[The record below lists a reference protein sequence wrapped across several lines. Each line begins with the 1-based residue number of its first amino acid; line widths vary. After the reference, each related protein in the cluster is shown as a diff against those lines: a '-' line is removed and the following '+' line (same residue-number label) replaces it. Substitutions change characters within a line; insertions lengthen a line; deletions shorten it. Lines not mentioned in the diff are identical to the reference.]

1 MRVRVRV
8 CVCKTGQFS
17 GFFWFFGFVFVF
29 FGFGFGFQTFIYLT
43 LLFYMCI
50 YTEEYIS
57 HLSAPDNMPLIS
69 VTSSTPQAEHMRQG
83 EARRLYSGV
92 EATLTRLSAHFRQ
105 LAFLPDVSFLS
116 LPPPPRLVS

>member
-1 MRVRVRV
+1 MCV
-8 CVCKTGQFS
+8 CVCVCVRQDSFRVS
-17 GFFWFFGFVFVF
+17 FGFLVLFSC
-29 FGFGFGFQTFIYLT
+29 FGFGFQTFIYLT

-92 EATLTRLSAHFRQ
+92 EATLTRLCAHFRQ
-105 LAFLPDVSFLS
+105 LAFLPEVSFLS
-116 LPPPPRLVS
+116 PPPPRLVS